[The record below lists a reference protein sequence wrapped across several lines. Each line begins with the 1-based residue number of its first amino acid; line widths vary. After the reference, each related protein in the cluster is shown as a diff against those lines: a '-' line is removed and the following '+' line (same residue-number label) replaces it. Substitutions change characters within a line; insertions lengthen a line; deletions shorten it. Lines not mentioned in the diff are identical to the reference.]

1 MCSRSKVLLS
11 LVLVLNPLV
20 IIITLIFNNVNIGF
34 SVLDLLFNF
43 GFIYIVFTQLQN
55 YLNEK
60 NISIGRVNTIFVGI
74 SILAKYVNTKMNEDT
89 FQLNGKLNTDDY
101 VSYSKE
107 Y

>member
-20 IIITLIFNNVNIGF
+20 IIITLIFNNVNRGF

-43 GFIYIVFTQLQN
+43 EFIYIVFTQLQN

-60 NISIGRVNTIFVGI
+60 NISIERVNTIFVGI
-74 SILAKYVNTKMNEDT
+74 SILA
-89 FQLNGKLNTDDY
+89 L
-101 VSYSKE
+101 
-107 Y
+107 

>member
-20 IIITLIFNNVNIGF
+20 IIITLIFNNVNQGF

-43 GFIYIVFTQLQN
+43 EFIYIVFTQLQN

-60 NISIGRVNTIFVGI
+60 NISIERVNTIFVGI
-74 SILAKYVNTKMNEDT
+74 SILA
-89 FQLNGKLNTDDY
+89 L
-101 VSYSKE
+101 
-107 Y
+107 